1 MTMYIDQNYFFAG
14 GKGWKSCQI
23 WLPRM
28 VEVELDFQKG
38 GYQDASCVT
47 VHPHFLQLV
56 LRKGK
61 SSLQGASWA
70 S

>member
-1 MTMYIDQNYFFAG
+1 MEV
-14 GKGWKSCQI
+14 QI

-47 VHPHFLQLV
+47 VHPSFLKLV
-56 LRKGK
+56 LRKGSK
-61 SSLQGASWA
+61 KVSCTNLVSIFK
-70 S
+70 